1 MRHGADGV
9 AVGLLGPVTAWLD
22 GAPAALGGPKPR
34 ALLARLAIARGRVL
48 PDSAL
53 IEDLWGEEAPRSA
66 LTTLQGYI
74 AGLRRALEPG
84 RGAAEAAV
92 LVRQGPGYALRLGAA
107 AVDADR
113 FTDLTARATDDLA
126 AGDAAAAESAGL
138 EALGL
143 WRGPA
148 LADCGDREFAV
159 AAAARLDDLR
169 AGLRETV
176 WSAQL
181 ALGKHNEVAAELG
194 DFTREHPLRERGWEL
209 LALAHYRAGRQ
220 ADALA
225 TLRAARDVLEE
236 ELGADPGPGLTAL
249 SRAILRQD
257 PALDPP
263 VAPAAQRPAAPRPV
277 EARPPAARRPGAG
290 AAPLPVPPTPFLGRG
305 GDVDAVGR
313 LLERHRLV
321 TLAATG
327 GMGKTRLAL
336 AVAGAADTAD
346 GPWFVDL
353 APVEDGSR
361 VVDVVATT
369 LGATGAGTPAELA
382 ALLGER
388 QALLV
393 LDNCEQ
399 VIAAVAAVVTD
410 VLARCPGVRVL
421 ATSREPL
428 LVPGERVHWL
438 GPLPQAEAEALFR
451 DRVAPFRP
459 DWRPDADEEAAVAEL
474 CDQLDGMPLALELA
488 AAQCRLLSV
497 RQVAALVGDRMALR
511 WTGRRG
517 GGRHATMRTAIA
529 WSVEQLEPD
538 ERAVFAE
545 LGVFAGG
552 FDLDAAV
559 AVTARPDVLLVLG
572 GLVDRSL
579 VVVEGGHPARYRM
592 LEVLRQYAA
601 ELRDAEQDRGLRDRH
616 VAWVRSFT
624 DHADRAL
631 RGSGSAA
638 WMRRLAVESANVRS
652 ALDHCA
658 DDPATALEIAA
669 GMYWFWFRRG
679 PVVEGLQRL
688 SGALAAIDAA
698 PGVAVPHSTRVRAVV
713 GTALLS
719 YLRGDLHGLLEAL
732 GRAGVLGASA
742 VEPADR
748 AYAFATLAFFEGASG
763 ATEPAREHAGIALA
777 VADELDLGHIRA
789 EALMCLGTASF
800 REGDHAA
807 AAGHLEACLR
817 TAREAGYTWC
827 AVSAAWL
834 LAKSRIAAGEPLPLI
849 AEELIAAADACVLDE
864 DVTSW
869 LVVLST
875 LAYVAFRG
883 GRVDDAVQLAGV
895 VARHGEEVGFAPEAM
910 DPVELARYGAEIRDA
925 VPADGYA
932 AGLRRGRALADGD
945 VEALVRA
952 LPAALA
958 TAGPH
963 G

>member
-1 MRHGADGV
+1 MRDGAGGV

-22 GAPAALGGPKPR
+22 GAPAPLGGPKPR

-48 PDSAL
+48 TDSAL
-53 IEDLWGEEAPRSA
+53 IEDLWGDEPPRSA
-66 LTTLQGYI
+66 LTTLQGYV
-74 AGLRRALEPG
+74 AGLRRSLEPG

-92 LVRQGPGYALRLGAA
+92 LVRQGPGYALCLGAA

-113 FTDLTARATDDLA
+113 FADLTARATDDLA
-126 AGDAAAAESAGL
+126 AGDAAAAERAGL

-148 LADCGDREFAV
+148 LAGCGDREFAL

-169 AGLRETV
+169 EGLRETV

-181 ALGKHNEVAAELG
+181 ALGRHHEVAAELG

-225 TLRAARDVLEE
+225 SLRAARDVLEE
-236 ELGADPGPGLTAL
+236 ELGADPGPGLTSL

-257 PALDPP
+257 PALDLP
-263 VAPAAQRPAAPRPV
+263 APADRRPARSAVVPEP
-277 EARPPAARRPGAG
+277 EPPAPRRPGPG
-290 AAPLPVPPTPFLGRG
+290 AAALPVPTTPFLGRG
-305 GDVDAVGR
+305 DDVDAVGR
-313 LLERHRLV
+313 LLDQHRLV
-321 TLAATG
+321 TLAAAG

-336 AVAGAADTAD
+336 AVAGARDRAD

-353 APVEDGSR
+353 APVQDGDR
-361 VVDVVATT
+361 VVDVMATT
-369 LGATGAGTPAELA
+369 LGSTGAGTPAELA

-388 QALLV
+388 HVLLV

-410 VLARCPGVRVL
+410 VLARCPGVTVL

-438 GPLPQAEAEALFR
+438 GPLPREEAVTLFR
-451 DRVAPFRP
+451 ERVAAFRP
-459 DWRPDADEEAAVAEL
+459 DWRPDAEEESAVSGL
-474 CDQLDGMPLALELA
+474 CDQLDRMPLALELA

-497 RQVAALVGDRMALR
+497 HQVAALVGDRMALR
-511 WTGRRG
+511 WTGNRG

-529 WSVEQLEPD
+529 WSVEQLEPE

-552 FDLDAAV
+552 FDLDAAA
-559 AVTARPDVLLVLG
+559 AVTGRPDVLLTLG
-572 GLVDRSL
+572 GLVDKSL
-579 VVVEGGHPARYRM
+579 VVVEGGHPARYRV

-601 ELRDAEQDRGLRDRH
+601 ELRDPEQDRVLRDRH

-631 RGSGSAA
+631 RGSDSAA
-638 WMRRLAVESANVRS
+638 WMRRLATESANVRS

-658 DDPATALEIAA
+658 GDPATALEIAA

-688 SGALAAIDAA
+688 SGAVAAIGAT
-698 PGVAVPHSTRVRAVV
+698 PVPHSTLVRAAV

-719 YLRGDLHGLLEAL
+719 YLRGDLAGLLGAL
-732 GRAGVLGASA
+732 ERVGVLGASA

-748 AYAFATLAFFEGASG
+748 AYAFATLAFFEASAG
-763 ATEPAREHAGIALA
+763 STGPAREHAGIALA
-777 VADELDLGHIRA
+777 VADELDLDHIRA

-800 REGDHAA
+800 REGDHTAA
-807 AAGHLEACLR
+807 AEQLQACLR
-817 TAREAGYTWC
+817 AAQRGGYTWC

-834 LAKSRIAAGEPLPLI
+834 LAKSRIAAGEPLPGI
-849 AEELIAAADACVLDE
+849 AVELIAAADACVLDE

-869 LVVLST
+869 LVVLAT

-883 GRVDDAVQLAGV
+883 GLVDDALLLSGV
-895 VARHGEEVGFAPEAM
+895 VARYGEEVGFVPEAM
-910 DPVELARYGAEIRDA
+910 DAVELARYGAEIREA
-925 VPADGYA
+925 VPADDHA
-932 AGLRRGRALADGD
+932 DGLRRGRALPDRE

-958 TAGPH
+958 RG
-963 G
+963 